1 MSAAIDQVL
10 LPRYEL
16 LNVIGRGGHSLV
28 YRALDRELLAE
39 VAIKVLHPS
48 FALDSAHAVRLKR
61 EGHAMLELSGT
72 SAVRVIELCRARDD
86 ALCLVMELLVGKDLD
101 GYLSELQSWGV
112 PVPWDTLLELL
123 EPIVDTLETAHFRG
137 IVHRDLKPGNIYV
150 LDPAHGGGVRLIDFG
165 LVKLIDAE
173 PLTQP
178 GFVVGSP
185 SYMAPE
191 VWNGDPMRID
201 HRVDVYSLGA
211 IVFRALAGGVP
222 FEAQRISEKLRLAT
236 TAERPSLHARRPDLP
251 PHIDEWVRRALAIE
265 PDERFGSVR
274 ELWDDFR
281 EIVRDGSSFS
291 AAI

>member
-1 MSAAIDQVL
+1 MEQVL

-16 LNVIGRGGHSLV
+16 LNMIGRGGHSLV
-28 YRALDRELLAE
+28 FRALDRERLIE

-48 FALDSAHAVRLKR
+48 LASDSAHAIRMRR
-61 EGHAMLELSGT
+61 ECHAMLELSGT
-72 SAVRVIELCRARDD
+72 SAVRVIELCEAHNG

-101 GYLSELQSWGV
+101 GYLSAIASWDV
-112 PVPWDTLLELL
+112 PVPWDTLIDLL
-123 EPIVDTLETAHFRG
+123 EPIIDTLEIAHSRG

-165 LVKLIDAE
+165 LVKLIHAE
-173 PLTQP
+173 PLTQA

-191 VWNGDPMRID
+191 VWNGDPKRID

-211 IVFRALAGGVP
+211 IVFRALSGSVP
-222 FEAQRISEKLRLAT
+222 FEAQRIAEKLRLAT
-236 TAERPSLHARRPDLP
+236 TAERPSLYDRRPDLP
-251 PHIDEWVRRALAIE
+251 PHVDEWVCRALAIE

-274 ELWDDFR
+274 ELWESFR
-281 EIVRDGSSFS
+281 EIVHDRPSLS
-291 AAI
+291 AAV